1 MLALMDALQSQITA
15 ALRPLS
21 QLRVAWLFG
30 SRVKG
35 TARPDS
41 DLDLA
46 VVLPRDLGA
55 DARLHLRLSIIAAL
69 TDALGPLGER
79 TDVVDVEEADP
90 AVAFAALSEGVLL
103 LARSEDERVEAAVR
117 IMKRHAD
124 DLPRRLLFRSAAAR
138 VAAEMGRP
146 R

>member
-1 MLALMDALQSQITA
+1 MPGGMDALLYQV
-15 ALRPLS
+15 ALALQPLP
-21 QLRVAWLFG
+21 QVRVAWLFG

-35 TARPDS
+35 AARPDS
-41 DLDLA
+41 DLDVA
-46 VVLPRDLGA
+46 VVLPRNLGA

-79 TDVVDVEEADP
+79 ADVVDVDEADP
-90 AVAFAALSEGVLL
+90 AVAFAALSEGLL
-103 LARSEDERVEAAVR
+103 VLARSEDERVEAAVR

-138 VAAEMGRP
+138 VAAEMGCP